1 MNPTFKERLAAH
13 AEHVRKVS
21 SICVNEETTKQALIL
36 PLLDI
41 LGFSAF
47 DPTKVRAEYQ
57 ADFIGAKSSERV
69 DYALFCNNQPVMFIE
84 AKPCNEKLVNH
95 CPQLSRYFN
104 AKPDVSICA
113 ITNGQEWRFFTDLN
127 NKNIMDETPFLVIDV
142 CEISDSE
149 AEQLYQFRFD
159 KFQPDTLRTL
169 AEESVYL
176 AAFTKAVKNSLREV
190 DTDFVRYVAGRANI
204 QRQFTQKFLESVRPL
219 VKQAVENTLSAM
231 VVSGLS
237 QQDAAPTPEP
247 APSKDVQDPNAPI
260 IDPNNPKIITTANE
274 RRFFE
279 LVKSILPE
287 DANIEAKDTE
297 SYYSILVDGKVNRW
311 VCRYFDNKK
320 RPSVML
326 PVQLNDDDI
335 ANVQMCGLEVSGNH
349 IIIDTPEN
357 VLRIAF
363 MLRGTYEFC
372 LDDENFRRKADIL
385 VE

>member
-1 MNPTFKERLAAH
+1 MEFKDRLLAH
-13 AEHVRKVS
+13 GEHIRKVAHLCNS
-21 SICVNEETTKQALIL
+21 EETTKQALIL
-36 PLLDI
+36 PMLDI

-47 DPTKVRAEYQ
+47 DPSKVRAEYH
-57 ADFIGAKSSERV
+57 ADFTGVKASERV
-69 DYALFCNNQPVMFIE
+69 DYALFRGNEVVMYVE
-84 AKPCNEKLVNH
+84 AKPQNENLTNH
-95 CPQLSRYFN
+95 VPQLARYFN
-104 AKPDVSICA
+104 ATPNISVCA
-113 ITNGQEWRFFTDLN
+113 LTNGLEWRFFTDLN
-127 NKNIMDETPFLVIDV
+127 NKNVMDEAPFLTIDM
-142 CEISDSE
+142 CELSDADIEQLAQFRYDRFQSE
-149 AEQLYQFRFD
+149 A
-159 KFQPDTLRTL
+159 LRTL

-176 AAFTKAVKNSLREV
+176 SAFTQAIKTSLREV

-204 QRQFTQKFLESVRPL
+204 QRQFNQRFLDSIRPL

-237 QQDAAPTPEP
+237 QKEVEPETEP
-247 APSKDVQDPNAPI
+247 EEVIDPDAPI

-279 LVKSILPE
+279 LVKSILPA

-297 SYYSILVDGKVNRW
+297 NYYSILVDGKTNRW
-311 VCRYFDNKK
+311 ICRYFDNKK
-320 RPSVML
+320 RPSVVL
-326 PVQLNDDDI
+326 PIKLNEADI
-335 ANVQMCGLEVSGNH
+335 ANVESCGLEMSGNH

-372 LDDENFRRKADIL
+372 LDDENFRRKSDIL